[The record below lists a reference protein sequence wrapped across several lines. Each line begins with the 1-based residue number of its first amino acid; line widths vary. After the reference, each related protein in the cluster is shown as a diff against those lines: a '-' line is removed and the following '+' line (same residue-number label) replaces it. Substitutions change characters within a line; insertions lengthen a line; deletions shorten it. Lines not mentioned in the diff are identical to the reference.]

1 MDETFNGETPFW
13 EKNSQ
18 ETPISDDQ
26 KSRDI
31 NANKNTSKSSSSIKL
46 KLKNINCCR
55 YSRDCF
61 FKWFFITIYLLF
73 IIFGIAVLIIASL
86 NKSNKYAQKMDNNDF
101 FIVSVIIYEICDIIS
116 LTIILFTNY
125 LEPNTIGYRSL
136 KIITVFE
143 MIYYIFL
150 AIITFFSFYYY
161 ESPYKEIIKV
171 FLFLNIYLRFLLFIV
186 ESAYLKF
193 FKICVKT

>member
-1 MDETFNGETPFW
+1 
-13 EKNSQ
+13 
-18 ETPISDDQ
+18 
-26 KSRDI
+26 
-31 NANKNTSKSSSSIKL
+31 
-46 KLKNINCCR
+46 
-55 YSRDCF
+55 
-61 FKWFFITIYLLF
+61 
-73 IIFGIAVLIIASL
+73 
-86 NKSNKYAQKMDNNDF
+86 MDNNDF

-171 FLFLNIYLRFLLFIV
+171 FLLF
-186 ESAYLKF
+186 
-193 FKICVKT
+193 

>member
-1 MDETFNGETPFW
+1 MDEAFNGETPFW

-61 FKWFFITIYLLF
+61 FKWLFITIYLLF
-73 IIFGIAVLIIASL
+73 IIF
-86 NKSNKYAQKMDNNDF
+86 
-101 FIVSVIIYEICDIIS
+101 
-116 LTIILFTNY
+116 
-125 LEPNTIGYRSL
+125 
-136 KIITVFE
+136 
-143 MIYYIFL
+143 
-150 AIITFFSFYYY
+150 
-161 ESPYKEIIKV
+161 
-171 FLFLNIYLRFLLFIV
+171 
-186 ESAYLKF
+186 
-193 FKICVKT
+193 